1 MADEEETLNLLNDE
15 NACILNEFNAQH
27 QKIQVSVA
35 TNRRRKKK
43 ALAIINQNVEHVKR
57 EQQSTKDKFESNI
70 FPHADIGNQETEL
83 MKSDSETSQI
93 RNSIDRKIQSS
104 RSAPSKD
111 RRFLDFPSLYFL
123 PFKFAP
129 IFTPRER
136 REVFKGVIP
145 EAFVDDVAAS
155 IKDLESYLDNLRSK
169 LDEVDKRQGVHLPA
183 ILKKL
188 NESNDW

>member
-1 MADEEETLNLLNDE
+1 MKNFSSTVNEDDFPSTINTAARNQFAEDE
-15 NACILNEFNAQH
+15 
-27 QKIQVSVA
+27 
-35 TNRRRKKK
+35 
-43 ALAIINQNVEHVKR
+43 
-57 EQQSTKDKFESNI
+57 
-70 FPHADIGNQETEL
+70 
-83 MKSDSETSQI
+83 
-93 RNSIDRKIQSS
+93 
-104 RSAPSKD
+104 KD